1 MHLFVF
7 RNMCQAIVVEFR
19 PSMNVYTG
27 EEKATLF
34 RQLGVAR
41 QQASSVIGQLIKL
54 SGLLFSEEGFDY
66 LDGVVAVEVSRL
78 LENSLPRQNDTYS
91 VWLFTL
97 LKVILEIHTFLNGTI
112 FYPHCSLCSL
122 PRKLAYQSVISG
134 HTSGKLSSRQLRPTS
149 LQLMIL
155 HH

>member
-7 RNMCQAIVVEFR
+7 RNMCRTIVVEFR
-19 PSMNVYTG
+19 PLTNVYTG

-41 QQASSVIGQLIKL
+41 RQASSVIGQLIKL

-78 LENSLPRQNDTYS
+78 LKNSLP
-91 VWLFTL
+91 
-97 LKVILEIHTFLNGTI
+97 
-112 FYPHCSLCSL
+112 
-122 PRKLAYQSVISG
+122 
-134 HTSGKLSSRQLRPTS
+134 
-149 LQLMIL
+149 
-155 HH
+155 